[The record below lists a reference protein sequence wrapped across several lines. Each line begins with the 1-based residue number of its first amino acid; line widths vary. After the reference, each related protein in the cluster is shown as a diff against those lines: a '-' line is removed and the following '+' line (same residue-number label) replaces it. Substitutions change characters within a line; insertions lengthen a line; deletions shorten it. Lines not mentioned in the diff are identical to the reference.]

1 MKTRHTSWLV
11 LVILLACGLAIWSG
25 ARATRRERDEGF
37 ISASEL
43 RPVRAV
49 REAVRASKRRTRET
63 VESMVSGLRGRV
75 RGGARTIGL
84 ID

>member
-1 MKTRHTSWLV
+1 MKIRHTSWLV
-11 LVILLACGLAIWSG
+11 MVILLACGLAIWGG
-25 ARATRRERDEGF
+25 AHPLRHERVEGF

-43 RPVRAV
+43 RPVRAA
-49 REAVRASKRRTRET
+49 RDAMRASKRRTRET
-63 VESMVSGLRGRV
+63 VESMVSGLRRRV